1 MISPRLTD
9 VARARLD
16 SISFFLAIYVLCAVL
31 FRWVWNVLARDFAWM
46 PRLTFKKSLAVLVV
60 AGLFMYFILTM
71 ISGARELLTPG
82 AWARNGTRARR
93 GGEDDSNACGALQG
107 KAYDGELHR

>member
-60 AGLFMYFILTM
+60 AAVVI
-71 ISGARELLTPG
+71 GAVM
-82 AWARNGTRARR
+82 GTRSTPTTTTSTSA
-93 GGEDDSNACGALQG
+93 SSAALSSSSSS
-107 KAYDGELHR
+107 D